1 MELGGVRSLGRARNQ
16 DILQIE
22 DICRWLDGWQ
32 LDRRESAPS
41 HGLKLLSIL
50 WVCVVSSFVSQGGLD
65 GLSAHTPMRTP
76 SLLDQSMTLHAVHA
90 CMQRG

>member
-1 MELGGVRSLGRARNQ
+1 MELGGVGSLGRARNQ

-32 LDRRESAPS
+32 LDGRESAPS

-50 WVCVVSSFVSQGGLD
+50 WVCFVSSFVSQGGLV
-65 GLSAHTPMRTP
+65 GLPARTP
-76 SLLDQSMTLHAVHA
+76 PSHP
-90 CMQRG
+90 RGPKFTC

>member
-1 MELGGVRSLGRARNQ
+1 MELGGVGSLGRARNQ

-32 LDRRESAPS
+32 LDTRESAPS

-65 GLSAHTPMRTP
+65 GLLAHTPMRPHTRIKLLLQEEP
-76 SLLDQSMTLHAVHA
+76 S
-90 CMQRG
+90 